1 MIDENKIIEAAIKN
15 ADKYNPCRSTLD
27 MEEVCR
33 ASFADGVKWF
43 MEAIWHDA
51 SEEPELNKKLVVQY
65 TNYMGNIDYEVDIN
79 DSLLWKDWVMSYRI
93 SKWCYI
99 EDILSEG
106 GEK

>member
-1 MIDENKIIEAAIKN
+1 MINENKIIEAAIQN

-27 MEEVCR
+27 REEVCR
-33 ASFADGVKWF
+33 ASFANGVKWF
-43 MEAIWHDA
+43 KEAIWHDA
-51 SEEPELNKKLVVQY
+51 SEEPELNKKLIVQY
-65 TNYMGNIDYEVDIN
+65 TNYMGDIDYEVDIN

-93 SKWCYI
+93 FKWCYI